1 MSGFDPISY
10 DTVNL
15 ETWLRE
21 TDDNIVLYTNI
32 NKKPLCLKKSY
43 FLNTHMNDIYHSCK
57 LENNEL
63 MINETY
69 KSEPFRNIGY
79 FFDKYTMINNK
90 LLIRDLKKKK
100 NIFKLTV
107 DTDKKEFINREF
119 LELTQIGLANPK
131 TADKQKQKLNKK
143 LLNKNIPH
151 KEDVYF
157 NELISRA
164 LFNYSWQWDAPINN
178 FLRKGIEYFDT
189 ELFKK
194 YQKRYGATKKL
205 AIQAIKDR
213 ISQIDRCFIEAA
225 PKVQDDKRVF
235 YRGMTTGYGFTNV
248 NDEIVVRNF
257 TSVSD
262 NIDVAFSFYNKE
274 TKCCIHEITLQKGLP
289 YINMVTNTKFKSE
302 KEILLP
308 RDIIFKLVGFKD
320 VKRLSLHH
328 GKIVNISIRKI
339 IAYPMKQKQFTLDTG
354 CKLYDTS
361 TIEVLKN
368 LIPSSPKIEVEE
380 VKLEKL
386 KTKKVK
392 VLKQVPKNIE
402 NNLNTNVPKLKRCPN
417 GTIRNKTSGI
427 CEKKTIKKKN
437 KTEKLPRCPKGTR
450 RNKSTKKCEPK

>member
-21 TDDNIVLYTNI
+21 TDDNIVLYTNV

-157 NELISRA
+157 NELMSRA

-235 YRGMTTGYGFTNV
+235 YRGMTTGYGFTGL
-248 NDEIVVRNF
+248 NDEVVVRNF

-262 NIDVAFSFYNKE
+262 NIDVAFNFYNKE
-274 TKCCIHEITLQKGLP
+274 TKCCIHEITLQIGRAH
-289 YINMVTNTKFKSE
+289 V
-302 KEILLP
+302 
-308 RDIIFKLVGFKD
+308 
-320 VKRLSLHH
+320 
-328 GKIVNISIRKI
+328 
-339 IAYPMKQKQFTLDTG
+339 
-354 CKLYDTS
+354 
-361 TIEVLKN
+361 
-368 LIPSSPKIEVEE
+368 
-380 VKLEKL
+380 
-386 KTKKVK
+386 
-392 VLKQVPKNIE
+392 
-402 NNLNTNVPKLKRCPN
+402 
-417 GTIRNKTSGI
+417 
-427 CEKKTIKKKN
+427 
-437 KTEKLPRCPKGTR
+437 
-450 RNKSTKKCEPK
+450 